1 MVQKTSHLSDCAGDL
16 RKLQTYLNAE
26 STYILDWF
34 HITMRLTV
42 LNEYVLGMLKV
53 YDKIG
58 NNLQEL
64 MASIKCNLWHGKVGE
79 PLQKAEEI
87 EDYLEEQKEDK
98 EQKHRYEN

>member
-1 MVQKTSHLSDCAGDL
+1 MVQKTSYLSDCADDL

-42 LNEYVLGMLKV
+42 LNEYVLGMLKE